1 MKNRPF
7 GASEENVEMFFPFS
21 PPRLRGKRF
30 QKNYMSFENIK
41 WVWKNGDF
49 IPWSEATVHVSAHG
63 LHYGSGV
70 FEGIRC
76 YETATGPAVFR
87 LPEHL
92 ERFHASAAVYNFKIP
107 HTNAA
112 LSDVICKLIILNGFS
127 SCYIRPICYMGSGSL
142 GVHPG
147 KCPVEVA
154 IMAWP
159 WGAYLG
165 NEALENGIRVTVSP
179 WRKFHS
185 SMLPTNA
192 KACGQYLNSIL
203 AVQDALARGFDE
215 ALLLDKDGRLA
226 EGSGE
231 NMFVVRDGEIF
242 TNKADDSILIGITRD
257 AAIEIARDLGYTV
270 KIRSL
275 ELDDL
280 LNADEAFFTGTAAEI
295 TPIREVD
302 HDVIG
307 SGTRGPVTKLIQET
321 FFEAVAGRD
330 SRFSKWLQ
338 PVGLAAVA

>member
-1 MKNRPF
+1 
-7 GASEENVEMFFPFS
+7 
-21 PPRLRGKRF
+21 
-30 QKNYMSFENIK
+30 MSFENIK
-41 WVWKNGDF
+41 WIWKNGELIAWAD
-49 IPWSEATVHVSAHG
+49 ATVHVSAHG

-76 YETATGPAVFR
+76 YETANGPALFR
-87 LPEHL
+87 LSEHL
-92 ERFHASAAVYNFKIP
+92 ERFHNSADVYNFTIP
-107 HTNAA
+107 YSVDELTGA
-112 LSDVICKLIILNGFS
+112 ICELIDANDLA
-127 SCYIRPICYMGSGSL
+127 SCYVRPICYMGSGSL

-165 NEALENGIRVTVSP
+165 SEGIEKGIRVTISP

-185 SMLPTNA
+185 SSMPTTA

-203 AVQDALARGFDE
+203 AVQDAFARGFDE
-215 ALLLDKDGRLA
+215 ALLLDMDGRLA

-231 NMFVVRDGEIF
+231 NLFVISDGKIY
-242 TNKADDSILIGITRD
+242 TNNADDSILMGITRD
-257 AAIEIARDLGYTV
+257 AAIEIARELG
-270 KIRSL
+270 ISIEARSL
-275 ELDDL
+275 ELNDL

-302 HDVIG
+302 GLVIG
-307 SGTRGPVTKLIQET
+307 GGSRGPVTKLVQDT

-330 SRFSKWLQ
+330 ERFTKWLH
-338 PVGLAAVA
+338 PVKQAVAA